1 MEKMRNLLLT
11 VLLGT
16 VVSGNVF
23 AQAEEGDSIPAK
35 YREQQEKYER
45 GEGLYPAKMR
55 NSWKIGGF
63 IGQSSIYGDVTPLT
77 IFNGAPTLSGGADI
91 EKALGHVM
99 SIRVL
104 GSLNHARGLNS
115 KLNRGYAGHGVSPA
129 NEGKNGYYGNP
140 FASSKLGGT
149 GYVDAQTGVAKAVA
163 YNYVADMADV
173 AAQAVFH
180 LGNINYYKEQNK
192 WDLYLGVGPGL
203 MGYKTLV
210 DAKKRL
216 ANGDY
221 GLYDFEGAV
230 KGVTA
235 SNGKF
240 MDDMRYNREVRK
252 ALQTLLDSDEYNFE
266 SNVESN
272 APIRIKSKKTGHVTN
287 ILPMLTGSLGLRYK
301 VNRRIE
307 VGVEQRIDYAATDLF
322 DGVRW
327 QEKQGNP
334 RGVLSSSGDL
344 WGNTVVNVGLRL
356 GKNSTDALW
365 WVNPINKQAQAT
377 ADNTKLLKG
386 IADDADGDG
395 VADLFDKSPETPNN
409 VTVDGAGKVLDT
421 DMDGV
426 ADALDDQ
433 PFTAKNCPVDTK
445 GVAKDSDGDGV
456 PDCRDKESGTKAG
469 VLVDA
474 NGRAIVMPEMPV
486 IPPFDCTKCAQV
498 PAPQPPVNSGG
509 VVQTIRECNLPSA
522 HFDNGSSVIKQ
533 EFYPDLFYVAK
544 YMLDHGDV
552 SVNVIGQD
560 DKSDAVARKR
570 AESAINFIVGNFGID
585 RGRFT
590 ISTNGGIRVGGGGS
604 ISNKNPKVGP
614 LDYLNRRVDFEC
626 K

>member
-63 IGQSSIYGDVTPLT
+63 IGQSAIYGDVAPVT
-77 IFNGAPTLSGGADI
+77 IFNGAPTLSGGADV
-91 EKALGHVM
+91 EKAIGHLM

-115 KLNRGYAGHGVSPA
+115 KLNTGYAGHD
-129 NEGKNGYYGNP
+129 GKAGYYPNP
-140 FASSKLGGT
+140 FASSVPGGS
-149 GYVDAQTGVAKAVA
+149 YYNAQTGVAKAVA
-163 YNYVADMADV
+163 YNYASTMANV

-180 LGNINYYKEQNK
+180 VGNLNYYKEQNK

-203 MGYKTLV
+203 MGYQTLV
-210 DAKKRL
+210 DAKKRV
-216 ANGDY
+216 GSKY
-221 GLYDFEGAV
+221 ELYDFAGTV

-240 MDDMRYNREVRK
+240 MDDLRYNREVRK
-252 ALQTLLDSDEYNFE
+252 ALQTMLKSDDATGRKYNYE
-266 SNVESN
+266 SDVEAD
-272 APIRIKSKKTGHVTN
+272 APIQLKSKKSGHVIN
-287 ILPMLTGSLGLRYK
+287 IRPMAIGSLGLRYK

-307 VGVEQRIDYAATDLF
+307 LGVEQQFIYAATDLF

-327 QEKQGNP
+327 QERQGNP
-334 RGVLSSSGDL
+334 RGVLSHSQDL
-344 WGNTVVNVGLRL
+344 WGNTVVNLGFRL

-365 WVNPINKQAQAT
+365 WVNPNNPQAQSV
-377 ADNTKLLKG
+377 ADNKKLMKG
-386 IADDADGDG
+386 IADDTDGDG
-395 VADLFDKSPETPNN
+395 VADLFDKDPSTPNN
-409 VTVDGAGKVLDT
+409 VTVDGGGKVLDT
-421 DMDGV
+421 DQDGV
-426 ADALDDQ
+426 ADALDEQ
-433 PFTAKNCPVDTK
+433 PFTTK
-445 GVAKDSDGDGV
+445 GCIVDAKGIAKDSDSDGV
-456 PDCRDKESGTKAG
+456 PDCRDKESGTKSG

-486 IPPFDCTKCAQV
+486 IPTFDCSKCAPV
-498 PAPQPPVNSGG
+498 PQQQQQTGNTGG
-509 VVQTIRECNLPSA
+509 VIQTIRECNLPSA

-544 YMLDHGDV
+544 YMLDHGGV
-552 SVNVIGQD
+552 SVRVIGQD
-560 DKSDAVARKR
+560 DKSEAVARKR

-585 RGRFT
+585 RSRFT
-590 ISTNGGIRVGGGGS
+590 IATSGGITVGSGN
-604 ISNKNPKVGP
+604 SNKNPKSGP

-626 K
+626 Q